1 MRNQPYFASSQ
12 RKTFVYF
19 SQESV
24 PQNSED
30 VCARELLVFSQPSE
44 VRSMGKRCR
53 SLKGERVEARENSIV

>member
-30 VCARELLVFSQPSE
+30 ARELLVFSQPSE